1 MILSVIS
8 YVYTYKPRAFLPIL
22 GNLGFS
28 RRIFGRVANLG
39 DSVISGDKKGHHKYI
54 LISRNYKDETIKKI
68 HRFS

>member
-1 MILSVIS
+1 MTFLVIS
-8 YVYTYKPRAFLPIL
+8 YVYTYELRAFLPIL

-28 RRIFGRVANLG
+28 RRIFGRVAKLT
-39 DSVISGDKKGHHKYI
+39 DSWIFGDKKGYHKYI

>member
-1 MILSVIS
+1 MKILIS
-8 YVYTYKPRAFLPIL
+8 YVYTYDWCAFLPIL
-22 GNLGFS
+22 GNLGFP
-28 RRIFGRVANLG
+28 RRIFGRYAILG